1 MQCVEIGDVQS
12 DLEFIK
18 CGVPQGSVLGPLLF
32 LIYINDI
39 VNSSTIFKFILF
51 ADDTSLYYSCKNA
64 RIIEDTVNREL
75 AKISDWL
82 SANRLSLN
90 VGKSKLL
97 YFTNNDRGILKDIDI
112 RINNQILAEVSN
124 AKYLGVYIDNK
135 LQWDT
140 HINNIKL
147 RLPKE

>member
-12 DLEFIK
+12 ELEFIK

-39 VNSSTIFKFILF
+39 VNSSNIFKFILF
-51 ADDTSLYYSCKNA
+51 ADDTSLYYSCKSA
-64 RIIEDTVNREL
+64 RDIEETVNREL

-97 YFTNNDRGILKDIDI
+97 YFTNNDRGILKDIVI
-112 RINNQILAEVSN
+112 KINNQILAEVSN
-124 AKYLGVYIDNK
+124 AKYLGVHIDNK
-135 LQWDT
+135 LQWNDS
-140 HINNIKL
+140 L
-147 RLPKE
+147 RE